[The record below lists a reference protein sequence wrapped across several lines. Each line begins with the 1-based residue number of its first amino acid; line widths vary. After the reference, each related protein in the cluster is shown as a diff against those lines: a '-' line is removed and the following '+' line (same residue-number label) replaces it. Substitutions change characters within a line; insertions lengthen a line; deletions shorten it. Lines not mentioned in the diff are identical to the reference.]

1 MNRIVLKIGG
11 TALADA
17 ACFEQA
23 KRVIDSEKRYAIIVP
38 SAPARVGARMTE
50 LLRSL
55 AHCEDRSLVYWTI
68 EEWLLEI
75 VRKNGLGEETEGWIR
90 TQLIELSAYIDTSG
104 SNCSWTY
111 VTSRGEFW
119 IGTLLAKYCEIE
131 LVDSKDVI
139 KFTLDG
145 AFDPRATK
153 RALKAYNLPERFVL
167 TGFYGSDKNG
177 NIYLFPRNG
186 SDISAAIIA
195 VYVGAIEL
203 HIARKGVP
211 GVYVMNPDL
220 YDGSISGLKVIP
232 YLSHEQA
239 REMTYRSDSAL
250 HPLALVPIAKVGMM
264 VRIFDINRPGDPGT
278 SIVHADHPKLP
289 QRWKVL
295 GLAERAGFTVFTL
308 KRIGMNERTDFTDR
322 IASVLKEF
330 AIGYEHQTTGV
341 DHVSLTIKNDDIRSR
356 QEAIAKSFQ
365 KACRA
370 KVTYVISEASICIV
384 GHDLGS
390 NPYELGYLH
399 IALGTSALC
408 ESPCPNMRYSFQSQ
422 TAAGTSLVLGVPAE
436 NIRNAVNRLYRE
448 INRKR

>member
-1 MNRIVLKIGG
+1 MNRTVLKIGG
-11 TALADA
+11 TALGDA
-17 ACFEQA
+17 TCLKHA
-23 KRVIDSEKRYAIIVP
+23 KDVIESDTNYAIIVP

-55 AHCEDRSLVYWTI
+55 KDCEARDQVYWTI
-68 EEWLLEI
+68 EDWLLEM
-75 VRKNGLGEETEGWIR
+75 VRENKLGEETENWVR
-90 TQLIELSAYIDTSG
+90 TQIMELSIYIDTSG
-104 SNCSWTY
+104 PNCNWSY

-119 IGTLLAKYCEIE
+119 IGTLLAKYCRLH

-139 KFTLDG
+139 KFTIG
-145 AFDPRATK
+145 GVFDPRATK
-153 RALKAYNLPERFVL
+153 QALREYNLPERFVL

-177 NIYLFPRNG
+177 NIHLFPRNG
-186 SDISAAIIA
+186 SDISAAVIA
-195 VYVGAIEL
+195 VYVGAVEL

-220 YDGSISGLKVIP
+220 YDGSVAGLKVIP

-250 HPLALVPIAKVGMM
+250 HPLALVPIAKVGMP

-278 SIVHADHPKLP
+278 RIVCADHPKLP
-289 QRWKVL
+289 TRWKVL

-322 IASVLKEF
+322 VAGVLKEYG
-330 AIGYEHQTTGV
+330 IGYEHQTTGV

-356 QEAIAKSFQ
+356 QEAIAKSFR

-370 KVTYVISEASICIV
+370 KVTYTASEASICIV

-399 IALGTSALC
+399 IALGTSSLC
-408 ESPCPNMRYSFQSQ
+408 ECPCPNMRYSFQSQ

-436 NIRNAVNRLYRE
+436 NIRNAVNRLYKE

>member
-11 TALADA
+11 TALADDV
-17 ACFEQA
+17 CFKHA
-23 KRVIDSEKRYAIIVP
+23 KKVIVSDPRYVIVVP

-55 AHCEDRSLVYWTI
+55 KDCETRDQVYWTI
-68 EEWLLEI
+68 EDWLLEI
-75 VRKNGLGEETEGWIR
+75 VRKNDLGEEIEGWVRSQIM
-90 TQLIELSAYIDTSG
+90 ELSAYIDTSG
-104 SNCSWTY
+104 PVCNWSY

-119 IGTLLAKYCEIE
+119 IGTLLANYCGIE
-131 LVDSKDVI
+131 LVDAKDVI

-145 AFDPRATK
+145 VFDPRATK
-153 RALKAYNLPERFVL
+153 RALREYNLPERFVL

-177 NIYLFPRNG
+177 NIHLFPRNG
-186 SDISAAIIA
+186 SDITAAVIA
-195 VYVGAIEL
+195 VYIQADEL

-220 YDGSISGLKVIP
+220 YDGSITSLKVIA

-250 HPLALVPIAKVGMM
+250 HPLALVPIAKVGMP

-278 SIVHADHPKLP
+278 SIVGADHPMLP
-289 QRWKVL
+289 KRWKVL

-322 IASVLKEF
+322 VAAVLKEYE
-330 AIGYEHQTTGV
+330 IGLEHQTTGV

-356 QEAIAKSFQ
+356 QEAMAKSFRR
-365 KACRA
+365 ACRTE
-370 KVTYVISEASICIV
+370 VTYMLSEASLCIV
-384 GHDLGS
+384 GHNLGS

-399 IALGTSALC
+399 IALGTSTLC
-408 ESPCPNMRYSFQSQ
+408 EKPCPDMKYSFQSQ
-422 TAAGTSLVLGVPAE
+422 TAAGTSLVLGIPAD
-436 NIRNAVNRLYRE
+436 NLRNAVNRLYKE